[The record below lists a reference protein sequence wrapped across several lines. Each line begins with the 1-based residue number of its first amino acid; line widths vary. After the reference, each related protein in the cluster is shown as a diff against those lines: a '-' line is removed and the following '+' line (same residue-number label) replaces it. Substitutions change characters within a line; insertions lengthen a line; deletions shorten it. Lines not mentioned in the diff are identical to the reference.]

1 MYPWTVELERSR
13 IWLLKDFFWQNPVR
27 GAFGRQRADVVS
39 GRLGGAKLE
48 DGRYSPSR
56 WSEKVARRAGDLLGS
71 LMDQTPVFSSF
82 APPKRPE
89 PTLI

>member
-27 GAFGRQRADVVS
+27 GAFGRHRADVVS

-48 DGRYSPSR
+48 DGRYHSGR
-56 WSEKVARRAGDLLGS
+56 FLFLYQKS
-71 LMDQTPVFSSF
+71 LW
-82 APPKRPE
+82 
-89 PTLI
+89 